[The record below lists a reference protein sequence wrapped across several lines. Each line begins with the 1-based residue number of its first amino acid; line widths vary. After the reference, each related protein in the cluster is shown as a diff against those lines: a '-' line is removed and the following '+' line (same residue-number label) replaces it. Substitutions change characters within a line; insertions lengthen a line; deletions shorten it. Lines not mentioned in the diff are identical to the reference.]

1 MSGAQQILA
10 IASIFLLTTLIL
22 NVHRSTGEKILTTYT
37 NESFISGTGVAQ
49 SMMDE
54 ITVKSFD
61 EKTVHNPVFDTES
74 LTSKNSFGP
83 DNGEESIY
91 KYDDIDDYHNY
102 TNTKTTDRMGEFYI
116 KVLVSY
122 VERDNLE
129 KESSVRTFTKRI
141 KVMVTN
147 FNLPDTIRL
156 SQIVGY

>member
-1 MSGAQQILA
+1 
-10 IASIFLLTTLIL
+10 
-22 NVHRSTGEKILTTYT
+22 
-37 NESFISGTGVAQ
+37 
-49 SMMDE
+49 
-54 ITVKSFD
+54 
-61 EKTVHNPVFDTES
+61 
-74 LTSKNSFGP
+74 
-83 DNGEESIY
+83 
-91 KYDDIDDYHNY
+91 
-102 TNTKTTDRMGEFYI
+102 MGEFYI